1 MPIRKLPKIPK
12 RDVYDDYDDYPEEP
26 DPERV
31 RQPPLGVLS
40 RGPVWGG
47 CPRLT
52 YANTEARLPKI
63 FDNLSLEECEELVDF
78 LCGLDKV
85 CHVDNCEFMTPDYF
99 RSEFIWVAAA
109 HGDGELARKHRDL
122 ITDPSLVDPEFEAF
136 LARHERRR
144 RRPLATR

>member
-12 RDVYDDYDDYPEEP
+12 RDVYDDWPEEL
-26 DPERV
+26 DPELV
-31 RQPPLGVLS
+31 MPPPLGVLS

-47 CPRLT
+47 CPKLT
-52 YANTEARLPKI
+52 YANLQGRLPTI
-63 FDNLSLEECEELVDF
+63 FNILSLEECEELVDF

-85 CHVDNCEFMTPDYF
+85 CQVDNCEFMTPDYY

-122 ITDPSLVDPEFEAF
+122 ITDPSLVDPGFEAF

-144 RRPLATR
+144 RRPQTKR